1 MLNFDWLS
9 EISSETAKMIFFS
22 VYVLIGI
29 LVLLLPNDYLYEGIK
44 KEDQH
49 WYNNLKI
56 WALTVL
62 SILATIYYSF

>member
-29 LVLLLPNDYLYEGIK
+29 LVLILPNDYLYEGIK

-49 WYNNLKI
+49 WYNNLKV